1 MSSIIFVLARSTFF
15 RHTEERKL
23 NFVIDWKIDMLY
35 TFLVKI
41 VNPFLNLINGR
52 PKIYNRENIP
62 EGNYI
67 IIAPHRTWMDPV
79 LLALAV
85 WPKKF
90 SFMAKKELFKN
101 PIASKFLKAL
111 NAYPVDRKN
120 PGPSAIK
127 KPVTILKKTDLS
139 TIIFPSGSRYS
150 SKLKGGASVIAK
162 MANVPLVPALYQ
174 GPLKFGQLFTRKPR
188 QIAFGKP
195 IYIDRKQRLTPEV
208 QTDLEKQMQDA
219 FDQLD
224 RQIDPN
230 YKYIVPPKPKNDEF

>member
-1 MSSIIFVLARSTFF
+1 
-15 RHTEERKL
+15 
-23 NFVIDWKIDMLY
+23 MLY

-150 SKLKGGASVIAK
+150 SKLKGGATVIAK
-162 MANVPLVPALYQ
+162 MANVPLVPAVYQ
-174 GPLKFGQLFTRKPR
+174 GPLKFSQLFTRKPR

-195 IYIDRKQRLTPEV
+195 IYIDRKRRLTPEV
-208 QTDLEKQMQDA
+208 QADLEKQMQDA

>member
-1 MSSIIFVLARSTFF
+1 
-15 RHTEERKL
+15 
-23 NFVIDWKIDMLY
+23 MLY

-52 PKIYNRENIP
+52 AKIYNRENIP

-67 IIAPHRTWMDPV
+67 LVAPHRTWMDPV

-101 PIASKFLKAL
+101 RLVSKFLTAL
-111 NAYPVDRKN
+111 NAYPVDRKH

-127 KPVTILKKTDLS
+127 KPVTILKKTNLS
-139 TIIFPSGSRYS
+139 TIIFPSGSRYAA
-150 SKLKGGASVIAK
+150 KLKGGATVIAK
-162 MANVPLVPALYQ
+162 MAGVPLVPAVYQ
-174 GPLKFGQLFTRKPR
+174 GPLKFGQMFKRQPR

-195 IYIDRKQRLTPEV
+195 IYLDKKQRLTPEV
-208 QTDLEKQMQDA
+208 QADLEAKMQAA

-224 RQIDPN
+224 QQINPN
-230 YKYIVPPKPKNDEF
+230 YQYIMPPKPKNDDF